1 MTTDTNEQAAKS
13 KSQKKTL
20 LAMALGASAGFAAT
34 FVFLNLLGTDALPEI
49 GLSREL
55 AGLVAI
61 VYLLIGLLMG
71 FGLMS
76 PKQGAKVLNVEDAD
90 EIEEERAQLLPSTL
104 AMLLSG
110 AALMVLALA
119 QPVGPIAMGVA
130 LAVYVLAMVLS
141 VYLSLAAQK
150 RQDELMREVGKE
162 CAVAAYYLMFAI
174 GGSWAVLAHLDYVA
188 APAPLDWLTMF
199 WGVTLLAAFVVTARR
214 GMMAM
219 R

>member
-1 MTTDTNEQAAKS
+1 MKTDTNEQAARNKGL
-13 KSQKKTL
+13 KKTL
-20 LAMALGASAGFAAT
+20 LAVGLGASAGFAAT
-34 FVFLNLLGTDALPEI
+34 FVFLNLLGTDVLPEI
-49 GLSREL
+49 GLSREI
-55 AGLVAI
+55 AALVAI
-61 VYLLIGLLMG
+61 VYLLIGLLMV
-71 FGLMS
+71 FGLVS

-90 EIEEERAQLLPSTL
+90 EIEEERGQLLPATVAMIL
-104 AMLLSG
+104 AG

-119 QPVGPIAMGVA
+119 QPVGPVASFVA
-130 LAVYVLAMVLS
+130 LSVYVVATVLS

-162 CAVAAYYLMFAI
+162 CAVASYYLIFAI
-174 GGSWAVLAHLDYVA
+174 GGSWAGLAHLDYVA

-199 WGVTLLAAFVVTARR
+199 WGMTLLAAFIVTSRR